1 MSEFGNSWLIAF
13 TKVQFLV
20 LLLYETS
27 FQRLKI
33 YINILNKWVIKHKI
47 KSLALSMIFLLFI
60 ILKTCKTTHVLTSI
74 NKLLAPKQPTIF
86 ITMYIL
92 VEQSNSFSLSWKPG
106 HIFFFLSLGYE
117 TPPPN
122 SFLKK
127 KKNKT
132 HLPDLTTY
140 FKLNISVDRGPL
152 QK

>member
-1 MSEFGNSWLIAF
+1 MYGQASTSYQPQNNP
-13 TKVQFLV
+13 QFLLV
-20 LLLYETS
+20 CIS
-27 FQRLKI
+27 C
-33 YINILNKWVIKHKI
+33 
-47 KSLALSMIFLLFI
+47 LSSPTRFLCHENQDTF
-60 ILKTCKTTHVLTSI
+60 
-74 NKLLAPKQPTIF
+74 
-86 ITMYIL
+86 
-92 VEQSNSFSLSWKPG
+92 
-106 HIFFFLSLGYE
+106 FFFLSLGYE